1 MLDLTAFSKTLSFD
15 PETTKAMGLAFDK
28 ARQQLGLSEK
38 VDPVTQVLAERI
50 IDLASAGERDP
61 KRLQEHAL
69 SFFIN

>member
-1 MLDLTAFSKTLSFD
+1 MLDITAFSQTLSFD
-15 PETTKAMGLAFDK
+15 PETTKAMGIAFDK

-50 IDLASAGERDP
+50 IDLASVGERDAE
-61 KRLQEHAL
+61 RLREHAL

>member
-15 PETTKAMGLAFDK
+15 PETTKGMGLAFDK

-50 IDLASAGERDP
+50 IDLASAGERDA